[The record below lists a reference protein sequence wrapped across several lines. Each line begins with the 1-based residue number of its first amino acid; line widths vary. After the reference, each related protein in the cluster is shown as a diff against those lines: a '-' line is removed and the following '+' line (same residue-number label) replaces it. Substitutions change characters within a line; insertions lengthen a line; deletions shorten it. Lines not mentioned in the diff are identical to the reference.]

1 MLGEF
6 SIRVVHALHVPVTLM
21 RLCTWTIHAH
31 ANALLARDDH
41 WRRHL
46 LRSES
51 LLNKCAHCGFIVLSL
66 LLMFQHTNA
75 LQNFRTFSC
84 SLPLLPATQTALR
97 RGHAK

>member
-21 RLCTWTIHAH
+21 RLCTCTIHAH

-46 LRSES
+46 LRSRR
-51 LLNKCAHCGFIVLSL
+51 LLGK
-66 LLMFQHTNA
+66 
-75 LQNFRTFSC
+75 
-84 SLPLLPATQTALR
+84 
-97 RGHAK
+97 